1 MVATYRIYK
10 KTCPNGKVTL
20 YLPKREYIDHI
31 TCVDPIA
38 LTIESFYAEGIVLL
52 DDEYLK
58 QRQVYGHVIATFRYG
73 REDDEVMG
81 LKFVKELYLASQQIY
96 PPPLQE
102 DGQPLPQGPA
112 SKTQLKLLDKLGS
125 NAYPFTLQL
134 PDNAPHSVVLQ
145 PGPEEQGQPC
155 GVYYEVRITVGNS
168 QHDKGHKRN
177 SVSMSVRKVQRA
189 QLVGNRQPC
198 SVIKKDFLLSPGH
211 LELEVTLDKQVFELG
226 DPVAVNIAVRNY
238 SSKTVKRIKVYA
250 IQNSDIC
257 MFASGHCRTIIS
269 TLDTESGCPVS
280 PGGTLHKIVEIHP
293 MAGGAH
299 RTKGVALDAP
309 IGDEPQSLASSTILP
324 EDQEKDPFGI
334 IISYSIK
341 VKLILGALGGEVV
354 SELPFVLMN
363 SGSGKMLVGENTT
376 LMGNRELSSETTQ
389 PLDKKEA

>member
-1 MVATYRIYK
+1 MFS
-10 KTCPNGKVTL
+10 
-20 YLPKREYIDHI
+20 
-31 TCVDPIA
+31 CVI
-38 LTIESFYAEGIVLL
+38 AEGIVLL

-58 QRQVYGHVIATFRYG
+58 QRHVYGHVIATFRYG

-96 PPPLQE
+96 PPPLQ
-102 DGQPLPQGPA
+102 DDAG
-112 SKTQLKLLDKLGS
+112 SKTQQKLMEKLGT
-125 NAYPFTLQL
+125 NAYPFNLQL

-155 GVYYEVRITVGNS
+155 GVYYEVRITVGNT

-177 SVSMSVRKVQRA
+177 SVSMSIRKVQRA
-189 QLVGNRQPC
+189 QLVGTRQPC

-238 SSKTVKRIKVYA
+238 SSKTVKRVKVYA
-250 IQNSDIC
+250 IQNADIC

-269 TLDTESGCPVS
+269 TMDTESGCPVS
-280 PGGTLHKIVEIHP
+280 PGGTLHKVVEIYP
-293 MAGGAH
+293 TGGEALIT
-299 RTKGVALDAP
+299 RGVALDAP
-309 IGDEPQSLASSTILP
+309 IGEELQSLASSTILP

-334 IISYSIK
+334 IISYSVK

-354 SELPFVLMN
+354 AELPFVLMN
-363 SGSGKMLVGENTT
+363 SGANKIMVENTI
-376 LMGNRELSSETTQ
+376 LVANREVSSETTK
-389 PLDKKEA
+389 PLSKKDA